1 MLIFAHFKEN
11 IDIKL
16 NITGSFIFNMINFVN
31 FQKTLFVYMV

>member
-16 NITGSFIFNMINFVN
+16 NNTGSFILKAIGGGPEV
-31 FQKTLFVYMV
+31 

>member
-16 NITGSFIFNMINFVN
+16 NIPKKNPAKGTI
-31 FQKTLFVYMV
+31 KDA